1 MRAEIFAGASLGE
14 SNTTALAMRNA
25 RGADAGV
32 TRAFLLVQLSGGTR
46 DASATLGSRGTLSLI
61 AVGDDVSLF
70 QKSVSHFTAKKT
82 FVDLESVNFLAAA
95 I

>member
-1 MRAEIFAGASLGE
+1 
-14 SNTTALAMRNA
+14 MRNA

-32 TRAFLLVQLSGGTR
+32 TRAFLLVQLSGRTR

-70 QKSVSHFTAKKT
+70 QKSVSYFTAKKT